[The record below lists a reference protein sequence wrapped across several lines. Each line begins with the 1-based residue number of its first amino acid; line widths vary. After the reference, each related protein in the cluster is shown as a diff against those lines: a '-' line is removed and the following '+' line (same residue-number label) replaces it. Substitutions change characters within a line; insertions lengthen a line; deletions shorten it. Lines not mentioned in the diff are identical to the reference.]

1 MTNEI
6 LHSILDLRTKRE
18 LGALCTIV
26 KTEGSTP
33 LKAGAQML
41 VRANAAIVGT
51 IGGGALEYSVIEQ
64 ARAAMSSNE
73 SRLVQHRLTH
83 DHKMC
88 CGGTVHLYIE
98 VIEVP
103 AQCFIFGAGHVGRA
117 LATLC
122 SSLDFEVVVI
132 DERPEI
138 FDGWRDSD
146 PHRNQQIRFVPKE
159 AAGVL
164 PSLTWDSNTY
174 IVIATHSHPLDR
186 EILRLVL
193 QQQFKYCGMIGSR
206 RKVLVIRELF
216 VEQGWATNDE
226 LDDIDMPIGI
236 DISASSP
243 AEIAVSIAAKMIE
256 VKNRKT
262 ARTFNVPAG
271 VTTFQLST
279 EYTHDLASASATL

>member
-26 KTEGSTP
+26 KTEVSTP

-122 SSLDFEVVVI
+122 SSLDFEVLSSTNVLRSLMGGVT
-132 DERPEI
+132 
-138 FDGWRDSD
+138 
-146 PHRNQQIRFVPKE
+146 QIR
-159 AAGVL
+159 
-164 PSLTWDSNTY
+164 T
-174 IVIATHSHPLDR
+174 
-186 EILRLVL
+186 
-193 QQQFKYCGMIGSR
+193 
-206 RKVLVIRELF
+206 
-216 VEQGWATNDE
+216 ATN
-226 LDDIDMPIGI
+226 
-236 DISASSP
+236 
-243 AEIAVSIAAKMIE
+243 K
-256 VKNRKT
+256 
-262 ARTFNVPAG
+262 F
-271 VTTFQLST
+271 
-279 EYTHDLASASATL
+279 DLFLKRQRGCSLR